1 MDSKRCFCAQVIVT
15 IGQTCG
21 FVMLFEDVEDG
32 IFDHIQRLLN
42 VHGKDSKMKV
52 QLFYLLSQ
60 SFSTPFY
67 RVRLFSFFK
76 AVCQSLIYLSH
87 AVKLV
92 EKNKSYYL
100 AIIEFHG
107 TFFLQIVVPTSY
119 YFCTTLSFPTLC
131 ECICT

>member
-52 QLFYLLSQ
+52 QLSAVSELLYTLLQ
-60 SFSTPFY
+60 SKI
-67 RVRLFSFFK
+67 VFF
-76 AVCQSLIYLSH
+76 
-87 AVKLV
+87 
-92 EKNKSYYL
+92 
-100 AIIEFHG
+100 F
-107 TFFLQIVVPTSY
+107 
-119 YFCTTLSFPTLC
+119 
-131 ECICT
+131 